1 MRRFFADTFYWIAL
15 FSPKDAWHERVQ
27 AFSQAVGP
35 CRIYTTEE
43 VLSEFLTF
51 CSAAGAQTRQ
61 QTAAL
66 VRSLFNDPSVTV
78 VRQSHASFL
87 QALSLY
93 ETRLDK
99 HYSLTDCSSME
110 VMKRQRLTEALTND
124 RHFLQEGFQI
134 LFQENCSP
142 AN

>member
-1 MRRFFADTFYWIAL
+1 MSRFFAHTFYWIAL
-15 FSPKDAWHERVQ
+15 FSPQDAWHDRVR
-27 AFSQAVGP
+27 AFSQSVGP
-35 CRIYTTEE
+35 CRLYTTEE

-66 VRSLFNDPSVTV
+66 VRSLFTDPSATV

-93 ETRLDK
+93 EMRLDK
-99 HYSLTDCSSME
+99 HYSLTDCGSME
-110 VMKRQRLTEALTND
+110 VMKRQRLTEALPND

-134 LFQENCSP
+134 LFP
-142 AN
+142 DT

>member
-27 AFSQAVGP
+27 AFSQSMGP

-78 VRQSHASFL
+78 VRQSHTSFL
-87 QALSLY
+87 
-93 ETRLDK
+93 
-99 HYSLTDCSSME
+99 
-110 VMKRQRLTEALTND
+110 KRIHFIKTE
-124 RHFLQEGFQI
+124 
-134 LFQENCSP
+134 
-142 AN
+142 